1 MAMKNLLKNCLLFI
15 ALFAFYGA
23 SAEQGEQLTLQSC
36 YSKAETNYPLVKQF
50 DLIEHSRAYSVANV
64 NKGYL
69 PMFNVAG
76 QATYQSE
83 VTNLPISIPN
93 ANIPT
98 LSKDQYKVYGEV
110 VQPLTDL
117 FTVKKQKD
125 LVDANSLIEKQ
136 KAEVE
141 LYKLKDRVNN
151 LYFGVLLLDAQ
162 IAQTKLL
169 KKDIESGLAKTN
181 TAIANGTALK
191 SNANNL
197 KAEMLKVDQHIIE
210 LKANRKAFLKMLSLF
225 INEPINDD
233 VVLQVPESSL
243 PTKDVINRP
252 ELRLFD
258 LQKEAFNVQDRLI
271 TSKTLPRFSLFFQG
285 GVGRPALNF
294 LSNDFNTYYIGGLRL
309 NWNLSSLYTSG
320 KEKKI
325 LGLNRNALDVQ
336 KEVFVFNTNLV
347 LEQQS
352 SQVQKVQSL
361 INTDNDIIILRADIK
376 NATKNQ
382 LEHGTAT
389 ANDYITAANA
399 EDQARQNLLIHR
411 IQLLMAQY
419 EYQTT
424 SGNQ

>member
-1 MAMKNLLKNCLLFI
+1 MDVKNLSKSCLLFI
-15 ALFAFYGA
+15 AQFAFYGA
-23 SAEQGEQLTLQSC
+23 SAQQGEQLTLERC

-50 DLIEHSRAYSVANV
+50 DLIEYSRAYSVANV

-83 VTNLPISIPN
+83 VTSLPVSIPN
-93 ANIPT
+93 TNIPT
-98 LSKDQYKVYGEV
+98 LSKDQYKVYGEL

-136 KAEVE
+136 KTEVE
-141 LYKLKDRVNN
+141 LYKLRDRVNN
-151 LYFGVLLLDAQ
+151 LYFGILLMDAQ

-191 SNANNL
+191 SNADNL
-197 KAEMLKVDQHIIE
+197 KAEMLKADQHIIE
-210 LKANRKAFLKMLSLF
+210 LNANRKAFLKMLSRF
-225 INEPINDD
+225 IDEQINDN
-233 VVLQVPESSL
+233 VVLQAPESSL
-243 PTKDVINRP
+243 PEKGNLNRP
-252 ELRLFD
+252 ELKLFD
-258 LQKEAFNVQDRLI
+258 LQKETFDVQDKLI
-271 TSKTLPRFSLFFQG
+271 TSKTLPRFSLFIQG
-285 GVGRPALNF
+285 GIGRPALNF

-309 NWNLSSLYTSG
+309 NWNLSSIYTSG

-325 LGLNRNALDVQ
+325 LGLKRNALDVQ
-336 KEVFVFNTNLV
+336 KEVFVFNTNMV

-352 SQVQKVQSL
+352 SEVEKVQSL
-361 INTDNDIIILRADIK
+361 INTDNDIIVLRADIK

-399 EDQARQNLLIHR
+399 EDQARQNLLIHQ